1 MTVRFSV
8 SLFQDYDCHMMN
20 ITFFHFITELYIYH
34 LPLFITSYDAYPSSS
49 QGACHAR
56 HQSIVAQ
63 WLEHPTGIRRVID
76 SIPVA
81 FLKSSEDFLERV
93 LIFENL
99 FYFLSLCRC
108 CVLVQN
114 LGAIFF
120 IK

>member
-1 MTVRFSV
+1 MKPSKLP
-8 SLFQDYDCHMMN
+8 SL
-20 ITFFHFITELYIYH
+20 TFNH

-56 HQSIVAQ
+56 HQSPVAQ

-81 FLKSSEDFLERV
+81 FLKSSEDFSERV

-99 FYFLSLCRC
+99 FYFLFLCRC
-108 CVLVQN
+108 VRFSAKSGRNFFHKMIIFLLLRVQN
-114 LGAIFF
+114 QF
-120 IK
+120 K